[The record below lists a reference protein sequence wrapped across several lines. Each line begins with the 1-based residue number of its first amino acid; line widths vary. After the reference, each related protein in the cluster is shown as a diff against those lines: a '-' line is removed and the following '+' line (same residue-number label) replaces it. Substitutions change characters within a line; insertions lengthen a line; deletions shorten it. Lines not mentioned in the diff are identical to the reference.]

1 MLAHVVVGEM
11 YNKQRNIGFIMLG
24 VRAVTGK
31 QCKIQVKTMA
41 GVESGSITETKE
53 GKLKKKVEEYQ

>member
-1 MLAHVVVGEM
+1 M